1 MNSTLQD
8 IMGLLSRYKTKVPT
22 DADYMVIA
30 GHTSRGV
37 LVPQPTLE
45 PNVTTL
51 GALKNHI
58 LKDVVSGS
66 PEELTSDAIIYN
78 AKAPFNVKDGFGN
91 VSNSNL
97 LRHIIPLP
105 DGKML
110 IHGPFIK
117 YQGVV
122 GNGLARLNSDFTVD
136 TTYNGGGSRFYTPG
150 QSQTGLNLSFMNAT
164 IIPVLDSN
172 QNLYMIQEGSY
183 TYNGFA
189 PSGGFRNNKI
199 FKVDSLGNFDEAF
212 SVAIG
217 TGPNST
223 IHNILVLPD
232 NSIVLTGTFTSFNG
246 TPYNRI
252 IRLNSNGTLNT
263 SFITNMG
270 TGFLGGDVIQTLLT
284 PAGKLLCLGNFTS
297 YNGVARNRI
306 VQLNLDGTIDTS
318 FNYAGGFSSSFAIPR
333 VTIDPITGNIYICDQ
348 NTSTYEGLFTNRK
361 LIRLTSTGN
370 YDASFSIPANSL
382 AVSGGVWWVM
392 YFDTVLNKLY
402 LGGGW
407 NFGTTTN
414 NYLIRINL
422 DGSLDTTYPL
432 IPGEGIIS
440 TMNYIKPIGTDYL
453 YISYSSPNA
462 DWGDM
467 PWILHRGFTIVN
479 KITGRLATRFTKTLN
494 Y

>member
-8 IMGLLSRYKTKVPT
+8 IMGLLNRYKTKTPT

-45 PNVTTL
+45 PNVITV
-51 GALKNHI
+51 GALKDHI

-66 PEELTSDAIIYN
+66 PEQLTSDSIIYN
-78 AKAPFNVKDGFGN
+78 NKAPFDIKNGFGN
-91 VSNSNL
+91 VSSSYL
-97 LRHIIPLP
+97 LRHLIPLP

-110 IHGPFIK
+110 IYGPFIK

-122 GNGLARLNSDFTVD
+122 GNGLARLNSDFTID

-150 QSQTGLNLSFMNAT
+150 QSQTGLNISYMNQT
-164 IIPVLDSN
+164 VIPVLDSS
-172 QNLYMIQEGSY
+172 QNLYMIQEGAY
-183 TYNGFA
+183 TYNGFT
-189 PSGGFRNNKI
+189 PSGLFRNNKI

-212 SVAIG
+212 FAAMG
-217 TGPNST
+217 TGPNIT
-223 IHNILVLPD
+223 VHNILVLPD
-232 NSIVLTGTFTSFNG
+232 DSIVITGAFTNFNG

-252 IRLNSNGTLNT
+252 LRINSNGTLNT

-270 TGFLGGDVIQTLLT
+270 TGFLGGDVTQTVLT

-297 YNGVARNRI
+297 YNGVTRNRI
-306 VQLNLDGTIDTS
+306 VQLNLDGTIDSS
-318 FNYAGGFSSSFAIPR
+318 FNYAGGFTTGMGTPR
-333 VTIDPITGNIYICDQ
+333 VTIDPTTGNIYISDQ
-348 NTSTYEGLFTNRK
+348 NTYTYEGLFINRK
-361 LIRLTSTGN
+361 LIRLTPTGN
-370 YDASFSIPANSL
+370 YDASFSIPSGSFN
-382 AVSGGVWWVM
+382 VSGGVWWVM

-402 LGGGW
+402 IGGGW
-407 NFGTTTN
+407 NFGTVSN

-432 IPGEGIIS
+432 APGEGIIS
-440 TMNYIKPIGTDYL
+440 YMNYIKPIGTNYL
-453 YISYSSPNA
+453 YLSYYSPNT

-467 PWILHRGFTIVN
+467 PWALHKGFTIVN
-479 KITGRLATRFTKTLN
+479 KTTGRLATKFTKTLN

>member
-8 IMGLLSRYKTKVPT
+8 IMGLLKRYEVKTPT

-37 LVPQPTLE
+37 LVPQPGLE
-45 PNVTTL
+45 PNVITV
-51 GALKNHI
+51 GGLKDYI

-66 PEELTSDAIIYN
+66 PEQLTSDAIIYN
-78 AKAPFNVKDGFGN
+78 AKAPFDIKDGFGN
-91 VSNSNL
+91 VSNNYL
-97 LRHIIPLP
+97 LKHIIPLP

-110 IHGPFIK
+110 IFGTFIK

-122 GNGLARLNSDFTVD
+122 GNGLARLNSDFTID
-136 TTYNGGGSRFYTPG
+136 TTYNGGGNRFYLASA
-150 QSQTGLNLSFMNAT
+150 SQTGLT
-164 IIPVLDSN
+164 ISYSNQTAIPVLDSS
-172 QNLYMIQEGSY
+172 QNLYMILESSY
-183 TYNGFA
+183 IYNA
-189 PSGGFRNNKI
+189 TLRQNKI

-212 SVAIG
+212 YAAIG
-217 TGPNST
+217 TGPNVT
-223 IHNILVLPD
+223 VHNILVLPD
-232 NSIVLTGTFTSFNG
+232 NSIVITGAFTTFNG
-246 TPYNRI
+246 TSYNRI
-252 IRLNSNGTLNT
+252 LRINSNGTLNT

-270 TGFLGGDVIQTLLT
+270 TGFLGGDVLQTVLT

-297 YNGVARNRI
+297 YNGVARSRI
-306 VQLNLDGTIDTS
+306 VQLNIDGTIDSS
-318 FNYAGGFSSSFAIPR
+318 FNYAGGFAFGFATPR
-333 VTIDPITGNIYICDQ
+333 VTIDPTTGNIYICDQ
-348 NTSTYEGLFTNRK
+348 NTNTYEGLSINRK

-370 YDASFSIPANSL
+370 YDASFSIPLGSFN
-382 AVSGGVWWVM
+382 VSGGVWWVM

-402 LGGGW
+402 IGGGW
-407 NFGTTTN
+407 NFGTVTN

-432 IPGEGIIS
+432 TFGVGITAII
-440 TMNYIKPIGTDYL
+440 NYIKPIGTNYL
-453 YISYSSPNA
+453 YLCYNSPST

-479 KITGRLATRFTKTLN
+479 KTTGRLATRFTKTLN

>member
-8 IMGLLSRYKTKVPT
+8 IMGLLNRYKTKTPT

-45 PNVTTL
+45 PNVITV
-51 GALKNHI
+51 GALKDYI
-58 LKDVVSGS
+58 LKDVSGS
-66 PEELTSDAIIYN
+66 PIQLTSDSIIYN
-78 AKAPFNVKDGFGN
+78 NKAPFDIKNGFGN
-91 VSNSNL
+91 VNTLYL
-97 LRHIIPLP
+97 LRQIIPLP

-110 IHGPFIK
+110 IYGSFIK
-117 YQGVV
+117 YQDVV
-122 GNGLARLNSDFTVD
+122 GNGLARLNSDFTPD

-150 QSQTGLNLSFMNAT
+150 QGQTGLNTIFMNAT
-164 IIPVLDSN
+164 VIPVLDSN
-172 QNLYMIQEGSY
+172 QNLYMMAEGSY

-189 PSGGFRNNKI
+189 PGGGFRNNKI

-223 IHNILVLPD
+223 THNILVLPD

-246 TPYNRI
+246 TSYNRI
-252 IRLNSNGTLNT
+252 IKLNSNGTLNT

-297 YNGVARNRI
+297 YNGVTRNRI
-306 VQLNLDGTIDTS
+306 VQLNLDGTIDSS
-318 FNYAGGFSSSFAIPR
+318 FNYAGGFTTGMGTPR
-333 VTIDPITGNIYICDQ
+333 VTIDPTTGNIYICDQ
-348 NTSTYEGLFTNRK
+348 NTYTYEGLFINRK
-361 LIRLTSTGN
+361 LIRLTPTGN
-370 YDASFSIPANSL
+370 YDASFSIPAGSL

-402 LGGGW
+402 LAGGW
-407 NFGTTTN
+407 NFGTVCN

-432 IPGEGIIS
+432 NSGEGAVGVI
-440 TMNYIKPIGTDYL
+440 NYIKPIGTDYL
-453 YISYSSPNA
+453 YLSYNSPNT

-467 PWILHRGFTIVN
+467 PWLLHRGFTIVN
-479 KITGRLATRFTKTLN
+479 KTTGRLATKFTKTLN